1 LPGAAFTHVTVT
13 AHSASFLLPA
23 DPESV
28 VRVRRVVDAIGL
40 APPRTGTVK
49 LVASELV
56 TNSIE
61 HARLG
66 PGDEIQVRA
75 CLDPSGTLHLEVRD
89 PGPGPSADAIC
100 GMGWRVLDRVADRWG
115 FDRHDGLARVW
126 FELDPVA

>member
-1 LPGAAFTHVTVT
+1 LSVAAFTHVTVSEN
-13 AHSASFLLPA
+13 SASLLLPA
-23 DPESV
+23 DLDSV
-28 VRVRRVVDAIGL
+28 VRVRHVADAIGL
-40 APPRTGTVK
+40 VPPRTGAVK

-66 PGDEIQVRA
+66 PNDHIQVLARV
-75 CLDPSGTLHLEVRD
+75 DRSGKLHMEVRD

-115 FDRHDGLARVW
+115 FDRHDGQARVW